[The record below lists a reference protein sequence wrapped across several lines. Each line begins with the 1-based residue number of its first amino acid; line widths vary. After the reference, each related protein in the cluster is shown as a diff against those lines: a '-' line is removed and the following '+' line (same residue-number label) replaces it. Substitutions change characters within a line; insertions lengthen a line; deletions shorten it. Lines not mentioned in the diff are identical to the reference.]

1 MHRKPTN
8 NTPLTPP
15 PQVKTNKQTKN
26 GNKQKQLPD
35 RKPLHKPLAV
45 LCVFHILKGKEAF
58 EMYHSLGV

>member
-35 RKPLHKPLAV
+35 RKPLHKTSGCAV
-45 LCVFHILKGKEAF
+45 CFS
-58 EMYHSLGV
+58 HSEG